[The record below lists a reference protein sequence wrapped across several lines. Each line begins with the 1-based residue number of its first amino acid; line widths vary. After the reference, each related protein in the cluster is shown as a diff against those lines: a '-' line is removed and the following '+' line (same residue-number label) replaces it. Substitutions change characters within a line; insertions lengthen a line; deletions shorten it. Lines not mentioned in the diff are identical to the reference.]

1 MVIQNIY
8 YTQNIAKTAE
18 ANYKMNYLITIIG
31 PTAIGKTA
39 LSITLAQH
47 FGCDIISCDSR
58 QFFKEMKIGTAVPDD
73 EELAAAPHHFVQN
86 KSIFE
91 SYSVGDFEQE
101 ALAKLDELFQKNN
114 IQIMV
119 GGSGLYVDAVL
130 KGFDDFPDIDDSVRT
145 EINAKYDKL
154 GIEYLQEQLERLDS
168 EYYQKLQTENP
179 QTLQNPQRMKRFVE
193 VCVGSK
199 KPYSSFIGKRK
210 NERNFTPITIGLEA
224 DREIMYKRINQRVD
238 IMMEEGLLEE
248 AKSLHPNKHL
258 NALQTVGY
266 RELFDYF
273 DGKTTLDFAI
283 EQIKM
288 NTRRFAK
295 RQITWFKRTENV
307 SWFDYLTDRKEIIKN
322 IELQIQKTQ

>member
-1 MVIQNIY
+1 MQNF
-8 YTQNIAKTAE
+8 AKIVDT
-18 ANYKMNYLITIIG
+18 NYKMNYLITIIG

-39 LSITLAQH
+39 LSITLANH

-58 QFFKEMKIGTAVPDD
+58 QFFKEMKIGTAVPSD
-73 EELAAAPHHFVQN
+73 EELAAATHHFIQN

-101 ALAKLDELFQKNN
+101 ALTKLSELFENNN

-145 EINAKYDKL
+145 EINAKYDAL
-154 GIEYLQEQLERLDS
+154 GIAYLQEQL
-168 EYYQKLQTENP
+168 QKLDTEFYTKLSNENP

-193 VCVGSK
+193 VCLGTG

-210 NERNFTPITIGLEA
+210 NVRNFTPIIIGLEA
-224 DREIMYKRINQRVD
+224 DREVMYDRINQRVA
-238 IMMEEGLLEE
+238 IMMNEGLLAE
-248 AKSLHPNKHL
+248 AEALYPNKDL

-273 DGKTTLDFAI
+273 DGKTTLEFAV

-307 SWFDYLTDRKEIIKN
+307 SWFDYQSDRKTIIST
-322 IELQIQKTQ
+322 IESKIQKI